1 MELAKAYVQIIPSAD
16 GIKGKLTSALG
27 GGASAAGSSAGG
39 IAGGALAKTMLAAVA
54 AAKIGEK
61 IVQGIAAAVE
71 EGAGLEQSIGGIE
84 TLFQDSSDI
93 VLKNAREAYRTAG
106 LSANEYMESVT
117 SFSASLL
124 QGLGGDTEAAA
135 KVADMA
141 LTDMSDNA
149 NKMGTDMELI
159 QNAYQGF
166 AKQNYTMLDNL
177 KLGYGGT
184 KTEMERL
191 LKDAQE
197 LTGVEYNIDNLSDV
211 YSAIHAVQGEMKI
224 SGITAEEVAEIAKNT
239 GRTVKE
245 QLGTT
250 AKEGATTLSGSL
262 AAVKSAWSNVL
273 GYMAIGEDLQP
284 ALTALVETASTF
296 FFGNLLPMVGNIIS
310 ALPSAISTVVTTAI
324 PYIQQNGISLISNI
338 VSGVQIG
345 LPNLLITAET
355 MLNSMLN
362 KITEKLPGVLTK
374 GTQIVNSLVN
384 GLLKNMP
391 KFITTVGNMLIKMVD
406 FIQQNRMKIL
416 NAGADI
422 LLNIVNGIVKNLPK
436 IVTAAASMN
445 LKMLTTIA
453 KNLPK
458 MLQSGV
464 ELVGKLVAG
473 LIKALPSLIAAIPK
487 ITNSILEK
495 IKEVDWLGLGKNI
508 IEGIAKGIVNAA
520 GLIKEAAKEA
530 AEKALNAAKEKLG
543 IHSPSRVFEVEVGKM
558 IDLGLATGIEKNSKY
573 VTDTMKALSA
583 ETVRTADTDLI
594 SYTRSASG
602 SNYKAQNNESIDYDR
617 LAYTMVKA
625 MKKSG
630 IAMNVDGRDFGRLI
644 ERYK

>member
-1 MELAKAYVQIIPSAD
+1 
-16 GIKGKLTSALG
+16 
-27 GGASAAGSSAGG
+27 
-39 IAGGALAKTMLAAVA
+39 
-54 AAKIGEK
+54 
-61 IVQGIAAAVE
+61 
-71 EGAGLEQSIGGIE
+71 
-84 TLFQDSSDI
+84 
-93 VLKNAREAYRTAG
+93 
-106 LSANEYMESVT
+106 
-117 SFSASLL
+117 
-124 QGLGGDTEAAA
+124 
-135 KVADMA
+135 
-141 LTDMSDNA
+141 
-149 NKMGTDMELI
+149 
-159 QNAYQGF
+159 
-166 AKQNYTMLDNL
+166 
-177 KLGYGGT
+177 
-184 KTEMERL
+184 
-191 LKDAQE
+191 
-197 LTGVEYNIDNLSDV
+197 
-211 YSAIHAVQGEMKI
+211 
-224 SGITAEEVAEIAKNT
+224 
-239 GRTVKE
+239 
-245 QLGTT
+245 
-250 AKEGATTLSGSL
+250 
-262 AAVKSAWSNVL
+262 
-273 GYMAIGEDLQP
+273 
-284 ALTALVETASTF
+284 
-296 FFGNLLPMVGNIIS
+296 
-310 ALPSAISTVVTTAI
+310 
-324 PYIQQNGISLISNI
+324 
-338 VSGVQIG
+338 
-345 LPNLLITAET
+345 
-355 MLNSMLN
+355 
-362 KITEKLPGVLTK
+362 
-374 GTQIVNSLVN
+374 
-384 GLLKNMP
+384 
-391 KFITTVGNMLIKMVD
+391 MVD

-508 IEGIAKGIVNAA
+508 IEGIAKGIVNGA
-520 GLIKEAAKEA
+520 GSIKDAAKEA

>member
-1 MELAKAYVQIIPSAD
+1 
-16 GIKGKLTSALG
+16 
-27 GGASAAGSSAGG
+27 
-39 IAGGALAKTMLAAVA
+39 
-54 AAKIGEK
+54 
-61 IVQGIAAAVE
+61 
-71 EGAGLEQSIGGIE
+71 
-84 TLFQDSSDI
+84 
-93 VLKNAREAYRTAG
+93 
-106 LSANEYMESVT
+106 
-117 SFSASLL
+117 
-124 QGLGGDTEAAA
+124 
-135 KVADMA
+135 
-141 LTDMSDNA
+141 
-149 NKMGTDMELI
+149 
-159 QNAYQGF
+159 
-166 AKQNYTMLDNL
+166 
-177 KLGYGGT
+177 
-184 KTEMERL
+184 
-191 LKDAQE
+191 
-197 LTGVEYNIDNLSDV
+197 
-211 YSAIHAVQGEMKI
+211 
-224 SGITAEEVAEIAKNT
+224 
-239 GRTVKE
+239 
-245 QLGTT
+245 
-250 AKEGATTLSGSL
+250 
-262 AAVKSAWSNVL
+262 
-273 GYMAIGEDLQP
+273 
-284 ALTALVETASTF
+284 
-296 FFGNLLPMVGNIIS
+296 
-310 ALPSAISTVVTTAI
+310 
-324 PYIQQNGISLISNI
+324 
-338 VSGVQIG
+338 
-345 LPNLLITAET
+345 
-355 MLNSMLN
+355 MLN

-487 ITNSILEK
+487 ITNSISEK

-558 IDLGLATGIEKNSKY
+558 IDLGLAAGIEKNSKY

-630 IAMNVDGRDFGRLI
+630 INMNVDGRDFGRLI